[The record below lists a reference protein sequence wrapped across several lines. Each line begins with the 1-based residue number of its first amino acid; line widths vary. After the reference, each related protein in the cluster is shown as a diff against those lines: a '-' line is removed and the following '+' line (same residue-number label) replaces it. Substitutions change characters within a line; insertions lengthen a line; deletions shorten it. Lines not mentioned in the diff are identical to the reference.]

1 MNFVD
6 KQKILC
12 LLKREIV
19 PALGCTDPIAV
30 AYAVSKASEV
40 LEKKP
45 EFIELYLSINII
57 KNSLGVG
64 IPGTDMIGVEIAAAL
79 GAIAGDSNKG
89 LEVLKGATAEQVTL
103 AKEMVNNK
111 NIKTCLKEI
120 EDKLYIEAICRADNE
135 YSKVIVRGGH
145 SNIVHIEKND
155 NILYEAEC
163 CINSGNEEITLTIKD
178 IYDFALSIDFKDIEF
193 LLESAEMNKNVSQEG
208 LKGDYGLKVGKM
220 LKESGAFALMS
231 NDLANEIV
239 AATAA
244 ASDARMSG
252 CPLPIMTTAGS
263 GNQGITTTLPSVVL
277 SESLGKSKEELA
289 RALVIS
295 NLVTIHLKSYLG
307 RLSPLC
313 GAGIAAST
321 GSCCAMTYLLGGEL
335 KNIEYAIK
343 NMIANVSGMICDGAK
358 TTCAL
363 KIATAVNAAIQCSLL
378 ALKGMRPSNT
388 DGIIH
393 EDVEITIQN
402 LGKLGMEGMNK
413 TDESILQMMLTK

>member
-120 EDKLYIEAICRADNE
+120 EDKLYIEAICRAHNE
-135 YSKVIVRGGH
+135 YSKVIIRGGH
-145 SNIVHIEKND
+145 SNIVHIEKN
-155 NILYEAEC
+155 NSVLYEAEC
-163 CINSGNEEITLTIKD
+163 SSNSSNEEITLTIKD
-178 IYDFALSIDFKDIEF
+178 IYDFALSVDFKDIEF

-378 ALKGMRPSNT
+378 ALKGMHPSNT

-393 EDVEITIQN
+393 ENVEITIQN

>member
-40 LEKKP
+40 LENKP

-89 LEVLKGATAEQVTL
+89 LEVLKGATTEQVNL
-103 AKEMVNNK
+103 AKEMVSNK

-145 SNIVHIEKND
+145 SNIVHIEKNG

-178 IYDFALSIDFKDIEF
+178 IYDFALSVDFKDIEF

-378 ALKGMRPSNT
+378 ALKGMHPSNT

>member
-1 MNFVD
+1 MD

>member
-378 ALKGMRPSNT
+378 ALKGMHPSNT

>member
-89 LEVLKGATAEQVTL
+89 LEVLKGATAEQVSL

-163 CINSGNEEITLTIKD
+163 CNNSANEEITLTIKD

-335 KNIEYAIK
+335 KNIEYAVK

-378 ALKGMRPSNT
+378 ALKGMHPSNT